1 MSITQDNFR
10 ITIHHKENERL
21 YIIMDDEIQKDKNNN
36 ISKINT
42 RIEVLNE
49 DALKKVVTD
58 GIIGWEE
65 IQKRIDENKKYICPH
80 DDECIRRALAN
91 LKK

>member
-1 MSITQDNFR
+1 MSITQDKIK

-21 YIIMDDEIQKDKNNN
+21 YIFLDDDIQKDKNNN
-36 ISKINT
+36 ISQINT

-49 DALKKVVTD
+49 DELKRRVRK
-58 GIIGWEE
+58 GIMDWEDL
-65 IQKRIDENKKYICPH
+65 QGKIDEHKKYICPH
-80 DDECIRRALAN
+80 DDECIRKALAN

>member
-1 MSITQDNFR
+1 MSITQDKIK

-21 YIIMDDEIQKDKNNN
+21 YIFLDDDIQKDKNNN

-49 DALKKVVTD
+49 DELKRRVRK
-58 GIIGWEE
+58 GIMKWEDLQAE
-65 IQKRIDENKKYICPH
+65 IDEHKKYICPH